1 MASELPER
9 RMVRGSGFANS
20 IRIFSSFFCSHI
32 WPDSLEISFT
42 TSVYLMCSTLAVS
55 VRKSRAPASILS
67 STDSRVHFCADCANN
82 RNGNRIRNGSKTG
95 RKCLVL
101 RAGCGDMSLRKTTT
115 FLENYR
121 STFNKTR
128 YRFAQLPFT
137 GNPLFL
143 AKGHL
148 VGRHSALFVAN
159 RFDVGDLKAAILQGR
174 LRALQ
179 SAMQF
184 VLQLRH
190 LLGRGQN
197 PRVHLVGL
205 QVAGFGEQ
213 LDLSRSCRHDPRRLV
228 AKPAGRGKQN
238 EDQDGDYG
246 EVVLPGTSLVGP

>member
-1 MASELPER
+1 
-9 RMVRGSGFANS
+9 MVRGSGFANS

-67 STDSRVHFCADCANN
+67 STDSRGHFCADCANN

-95 RKCLVL
+95 RKRLVL
-101 RAGCGDMSLRKTTT
+101 QASCGDMSLRKTTT
-115 FLENYR
+115 SSKIIVAHSIRRATASR
-121 STFNKTR
+121 SYPLR
-128 YRFAQLPFT
+128 
-137 GNPLFL
+137 GIPLFL
-143 AKGHL
+143 AQGHL

-238 EDQDGDYG
+238 EDHDGDYS
-246 EVVLPGTSLVGP
+246 EVVLPGASLVGPEEDS